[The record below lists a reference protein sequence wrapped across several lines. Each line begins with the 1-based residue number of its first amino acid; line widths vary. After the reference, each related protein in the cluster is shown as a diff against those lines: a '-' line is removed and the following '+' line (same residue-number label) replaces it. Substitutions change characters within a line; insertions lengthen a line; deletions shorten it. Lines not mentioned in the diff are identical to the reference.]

1 MVETPE
7 EPREGTAARLGKS
20 AEAYG
25 LAGARWAGRGDEA
38 QGLSLLGLAAAAGAF
53 VCLFLPWLEFGGNE
67 QSGWFLAV
75 GAWYGLLALAV
86 VLVEVLLLGRAW
98 ASAGSGI
105 LAFSLSAAAGVI
117 GLTAFVNLRWGSPL
131 PQGFSVFAYGA
142 WLGLAFAILLILI
155 AALRLAGLWRST
167 R

>member
-1 MVETPE
+1 VETPE
-7 EPREGTAARLGKS
+7 APRERSTARLGRA
-20 AEAYG
+20 AEGYG
-25 LAGARWAGRGDEA
+25 LEAARWAGRGDDA
-38 QGLSLLGLAAAAGAF
+38 RGLSILGLAAAGGAF
-53 VCLFLPWLEFGGNE
+53 VCLFLPWVEFSGND

-75 GAWYGLLALAV
+75 GAWYGLLALAL
-86 VLVEVLLLGRAW
+86 VLVEVLFLARAW

-142 WLGLAFAILLILI
+142 WFGLVFAAMLILV
-155 AALRLAGLWRST
+155 AALRLAALWRSAP
-167 R
+167 